1 MSESEVTPPVRWGMV
16 GGGIGGFIGGAHRMA
31 ARLDGR
37 YTLIA
42 GALSSDPERARQS
55 AAREHIAP
63 ERSYSDYREMARRE
77 SEREDGIEAVSIVT
91 PNNTHYDIAAAFL
104 DRGIHVICDKPLA
117 TSVEQGRDLLARA
130 RKSGK
135 LLGVTYNYSGYPM
148 MRHARTLVAE
158 GAIGKVRIVQAEF
171 ALGWLS
177 VPLEQQGVKQ
187 AWRTDPASA
196 GPSGVI
202 GDIGTHAY
210 HLVRFVTGLE
220 VDALAADVTTFVE
233 NRKLEDNATITLR
246 FKGGARGTI
255 WASMVAAGE
264 TVGFRLRVYGE
275 AGHVAWDQSFPDR
288 LHLRLLEGGD
298 QTLHRGGKVSALAK
312 QGTRLV
318 AGLPEGFIEGF
329 ANLYSDYAEQIAASR
344 EGRSPD
350 PLSLV
355 APMGEDG
362 VEGLLFVD
370 AALRSAA
377 ANGSWVVPL
386 QL

>member
-1 MSESEVTPPVRWGMV
+1 MSEGDVIAPIRWGMV

-37 YTLIA
+37 YDLVA

-55 AAREHIAP
+55 AAKEHIAP
-63 ERSYSDYREMARRE
+63 ERSYADYREMAKRE

-91 PNNTHYDIAAAFL
+91 PNNTHYEIAAAFL
-104 DRGIHVICDKPLA
+104 DHGIHVICDKPLA
-117 TSVEQGRDLLARA
+117 TSVEQGRDLLVRA
-130 RKSGK
+130 RKAGK

-148 MRHARTLVAE
+148 MRHARSLVAE
-158 GAIGKVRIVQAEF
+158 GVIGKVRVIQTEF

-210 HLVRFVTGLE
+210 HLARFVTGLE
-220 VDALAADVTTFVE
+220 TEALAADVTTFVE
-233 NRKLEDNATITLR
+233 NRKLEDNATIMLR

-275 AGHVAWDQSFPDR
+275 AGHIAWDQSFPDQ

-318 AGLPEGFIEGF
+318 TGLPEGFIEGF
-329 ANLYSDYAEQIAASR
+329 ANIYSDYAEQITALR
-344 EGRSPD
+344 EGRAPD
-350 PLSLV
+350 PLSLA
-355 APMGEDG
+355 APMGEEG

>member
-1 MSESEVTPPVRWGMV
+1 MSEGAAVRPIRWGMV

-37 YTLIA
+37 YALVA

-55 AAREHIAP
+55 AAQEQITP
-63 ERSYSDYREMARRE
+63 ERRYADYREMAKRE

-91 PNNTHYDIAAAFL
+91 PNVTHHAIAAEFL

-117 TSVEQGRDLLARA
+117 TTAEEGRDLLRRA
-130 RKSGK
+130 EKAGR

-148 MRHARTLVAE
+148 MRHARVLVAE
-158 GAIGKVRIVQAEF
+158 GAIGKVRVVQAEF

-177 VPLEQQGVKQ
+177 VALEQQGVKQ

-210 HLVRFVTGLE
+210 HLARFVTGLD

-233 NRKLEDNATITLR
+233 GRKLEDNATIMLR
-246 FKGGARGTI
+246 FRGGARGTI

-264 TVGFRLRVYGE
+264 AVGFRLRVYGE
-275 AGHVAWDQSFPDR
+275 TGHLAWDQSFPDQ
-288 LHLRLLEGGD
+288 LHLRMLDGVD

-318 AGLPEGFIEGF
+318 SGLPEGFIEGF
-329 ANLYSDYAEQIAASR
+329 ANLYDDYAEQIVAMR
-344 EGRSPD
+344 ERRSPD
-350 PLSLV
+350 PLSLS

-377 ANGSWVVPL
+377 ANGNWVVPV

>member
-1 MSESEVTPPVRWGMV
+1 MSGGGAVRPIRWGMV

-31 ARLDGR
+31 ARLDNR
-37 YTLIA
+37 YVLVA
-42 GALSSDPERARQS
+42 GALSSDPERARLS
-55 AAREHIAP
+55 ATQEQIAP
-63 ERSYSDYREMARRE
+63 ERTYADYRGMAERE
-77 SEREDGIEAVSIVT
+77 AEREDGIEAVVT
-91 PNNTHYDIAAAFL
+91 PNVTHHAIAAEFL

-117 TSVEQGRDLLARA
+117 TSVDEARDLHRRA
-130 RKSGK
+130 QSAGR

-158 GAIGKVRIVQAEF
+158 GAIGKIRVLQAEF

-202 GDIGTHAY
+202 GDIGTHVY
-210 HLVRFVTGLE
+210 HLARFVTELA
-220 VDALAADVTTFVE
+220 VDVLATDMSTFVE
-233 NRKLEDNATITLR
+233 NRKLEDNATILLR

-264 TVGFRLRVYGE
+264 SVGFRLRVYGE
-275 AGHVAWDQSFPDR
+275 TGHIAWDQSFPDQ
-288 LHLRLLEGGD
+288 LHLRMLDGDD
-298 QTLHRGGKVSALAK
+298 QTLHRGGKVSPLSK

-318 AGLPEGFIEGF
+318 SGLPEGFIEGF
-329 ANLYSDYAEQIAASR
+329 ANLYRDYAEQIVALR
-344 EGRSPD
+344 EGRAPD
-350 PLSLV
+350 PLSLT
-355 APMGEDG
+355 APTGIDG

-377 ANGSWVVPL
+377 ANGSWVVPG
-386 QL
+386 QP